1 MKNII
6 VYSSP
11 MWPWCTK
18 VMDYLESKEIKY
30 EVHDVS
36 KDREK
41 AVEMMDKSGQRGV
54 PVLDIDG
61 DIVVGFDQSS
71 IDELLGL

>member
-1 MKNII
+1 MKNVI

-11 MWPWCTK
+11 LCPWCTK
-18 VMDYLESKEIKY
+18 VKDYLDSKNVPY
-30 EVHDVS
+30 EAYNVA
-36 KDREK
+36 KDRDK
-41 AVEMMDKSGQRGV
+41 AMEMVDKSGQQGV

-61 DIVVGFDQSS
+61 EIIIGFDKSS